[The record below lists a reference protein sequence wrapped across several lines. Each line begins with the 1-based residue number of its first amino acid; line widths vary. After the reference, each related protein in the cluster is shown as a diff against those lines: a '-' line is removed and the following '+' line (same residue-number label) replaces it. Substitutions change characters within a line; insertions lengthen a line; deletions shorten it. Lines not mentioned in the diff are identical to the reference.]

1 MAALETDPGLLQFQ
15 SLARGM
21 LARERIK
28 ALKRGRAAA
37 MQDEGNRMTLRK
49 WVEAQ
54 AKKDPKRRAAFEVKA
69 AKKFA
74 ESQRKRCRV
83 AAKAGTK
90 VGATLAVRPWLP
102 AGVDV
107 RYSSTRGRYLVATRS
122 FSSGDIVLAEGLA
135 VRATVPFSRKIDL
148 SSEEE
153 SANWLSMVRA
163 VASMKDSLS
172 RARVLFSMYREDPSP
187 LLAMKLADFT
197 KKAEI
202 FLRKSASGEGL
213 LQRELARASL
223 TKSIQELS
231 AIEAARRI
239 PLVFRANA
247 FESAGTDN
255 STQVACLSILGSL
268 LNHSCDANCLRVYD
282 SSASFVEYVA
292 ARAIVA
298 GEALTVD
305 YLGTESLLWPR
316 DKLRD
321 HLLATKGFECDCVRC
336 DLGRRPD
343 RERSLACPFCLPIEQ
358 RDNGGFCVPCMPLE
372 LPPLAA
378 GSQTPFALPVDD
390 ESLELSEYRTESMAA
405 AIVAE
410 PDPDAL
416 AERGFAGEERDGVK
430 VAWNHAKWSFGYL
443 SFQKNNGCS
452 PASEAAAVWRCSRH
466 PTSHKCTTDDL
477 VAMRLPD
484 GGPAKNYFALL
495 ECEFCMFFLILVAC
509 PSGDI

>member
-1 MAALETDPGLLQFQ
+1 MRQLQAECVQARKLTKSFFCVFRLFFRHQQDSTVEPGCVVKISLKKMAALEMDPGLLQFQ
-15 SLARGM
+15 SFARGM

-83 AAKAGTK
+83 AAKAGAK

-135 VRATVPFSRKIDL
+135 VRATVPISRKTDL

-268 LNHSCDANCLRVYD
+268 LKHSCDANCLRVYD

-316 DKLRD
+316 DKRWD
-321 HLLATKGFECDCVRC
+321 HLLATKGLECDCVRC

-343 RERSLACPFCLPIEQ
+343 RERSLA
-358 RDNGGFCVPCMPLE
+358 
-372 LPPLAA
+372 
-378 GSQTPFALPVDD
+378 
-390 ESLELSEYRTESMAA
+390 
-405 AIVAE
+405 
-410 PDPDAL
+410 
-416 AERGFAGEERDGVK
+416 
-430 VAWNHAKWSFGYL
+430 
-443 SFQKNNGCS
+443 
-452 PASEAAAVWRCSRH
+452 
-466 PTSHKCTTDDL
+466 
-477 VAMRLPD
+477 
-484 GGPAKNYFALL
+484 
-495 ECEFCMFFLILVAC
+495 
-509 PSGDI
+509 